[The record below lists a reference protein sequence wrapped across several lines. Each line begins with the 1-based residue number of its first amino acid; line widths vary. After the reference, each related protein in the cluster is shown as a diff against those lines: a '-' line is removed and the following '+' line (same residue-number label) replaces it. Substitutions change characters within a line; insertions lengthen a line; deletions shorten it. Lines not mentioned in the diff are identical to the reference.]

1 MTAAPSVQ
9 PVRAVAP
16 WSCPG
21 AVAVLALR
29 VAMVLGCLGLSAC
42 GDEATTDGKDVPAV
56 AAAPGEGQTPGPGAA
71 NALRLSPWHGDF
83 PFEIH
88 MSPRVP
94 GQWYGR
100 TRRQAF
106 AKIVANL
113 QGACTAEA
121 WQFAKFFF
129 DRAPAGG
136 AELLATAADE
146 NFLAAGLTS
155 YLENLAEAMARAGD
169 AALAPTLLRLL
180 DHENLAVRSKAM
192 SGLISCGTSETVLAA
207 EKYLDKVS
215 GRAHADWFR
224 AVARHV
230 PDVVRIYR
238 KQLALDNPG
247 ALTVTTMIEEAIKLP
262 PALGVPIAEIVCSE
276 RRVPAD
282 MLLVA
287 ASVLHAGG
295 DRRGSALLREFLRG
309 ENPSLQAA
317 AVRAA
322 AKADA
327 EVLLDDVLR
336 LVDDDA
342 GEVRLAVAEVL
353 APMPG
358 ANIDE
363 ILTTMGAD
371 VSAPVRQLAL
381 RALVARGKRYHLD
394 QLVER
399 VRTATGNNLTQAMQD
414 VSACGDPA
422 GLEAVYERMQKAP
435 LDEHRMYLQALAYS
449 RRIEVFP
456 YLREVFLA
464 EDRVLGASGLTAVG
478 NSAMLMANLE
488 GALDKVVA
496 LFGEVP
502 RTDYVRRS
510 HLLRTVGNLSGVG
523 AAPATVQQVAEFFA
537 KIRADR
543 TELPQI
549 RLLALQ
555 FARRHVT
562 LDDAMAM
569 RAALA
574 EEPEPMRWALNDFL
588 FEFF

>member
-1 MTAAPSVQ
+1 
-9 PVRAVAP
+9 
-16 WSCPG
+16 
-21 AVAVLALR
+21 
-29 VAMVLGCLGLSAC
+29 MVLGCLGLSAC
-42 GDEATTDGKDVPAV
+42 GGEAIPDASGRGDGGTAGGATAQGP
-56 AAAPGEGQTPGPGAA
+56 GQTPGQGAG
-71 NALRLSPWHGDF
+71 NLLRLSPWHRDF

-100 TRRQAF
+100 TRRQAL

-113 QGACTAEA
+113 QGACTADA

-136 AELLATAADE
+136 AELLAMAADE
-146 NFLAAGLTS
+146 NFLAAGLGS

-169 AALAPTLLRLL
+169 AALAPALLRLL

-192 SGLISCGTSETVLAA
+192 SGLISCGTNETVLAA

-247 ALTVTTMIEEAIKLP
+247 ALTVTTMIEEAITLP

-295 DRRGSALLREFLRG
+295 DRRGSALLREFMRG

-327 EVLLDDVLR
+327 QVLLDDVLR

-358 ANIDE
+358 DNIDE

-371 VSAPVRQLAL
+371 ISAPVRQLAL

-399 VRTATGNNLTQAMQD
+399 VRTATGNNLSQAMQD

-422 GLEAVYERMQKAP
+422 GLEAVHERMQKAP
-435 LDEHRMYLQALAYS
+435 PEEHRQYLQALAYS

-456 YLREVFLA
+456 YLRDVFLA

-478 NSAMLMANLE
+478 NAAMLMANLE
-488 GALDKVVA
+488 GVLAKVMA

-502 RTDYVRRS
+502 RADYVRRS
-510 HLLRTVGNLSGVG
+510 HLLRTVGNLAGVG
-523 AAPATVQQVAEFFA
+523 AEPATVRQVAEFLA
-537 KIRADR
+537 KIRDDR